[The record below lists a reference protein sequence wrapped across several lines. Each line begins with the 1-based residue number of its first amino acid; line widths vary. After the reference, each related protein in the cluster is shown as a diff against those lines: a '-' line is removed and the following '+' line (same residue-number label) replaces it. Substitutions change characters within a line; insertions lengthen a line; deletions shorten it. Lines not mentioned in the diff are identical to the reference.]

1 MNIGLQGLLGKIP
14 FSCSDSRVL
23 TFQKLQVQ
31 KSARYA
37 SHDIIGQKPVNE
49 YVGPSMTT
57 LSFTI
62 QLRAQLGS
70 HPLVYINMLQDILDS
85 GEAQRLIL
93 GSEYFG
99 KYVLESYSEDRKIYT
114 GLGVCVGADV
124 SVSLREA
131 AAFNMTSFLKTQLAT
146 IGL

>member
-23 TFQKLQVQ
+23 TFQNLQVQ

-62 QLRAQLGS
+62 QLRAQLAS
-70 HPLVYINMLQDILDS
+70 CLS
-85 GEAQRLIL
+85 
-93 GSEYFG
+93 
-99 KYVLESYSEDRKIYT
+99 KYAAGYS
-114 GLGVCVGADV
+114 
-124 SVSLREA
+124 
-131 AAFNMTSFLKTQLAT
+131 
-146 IGL
+146 